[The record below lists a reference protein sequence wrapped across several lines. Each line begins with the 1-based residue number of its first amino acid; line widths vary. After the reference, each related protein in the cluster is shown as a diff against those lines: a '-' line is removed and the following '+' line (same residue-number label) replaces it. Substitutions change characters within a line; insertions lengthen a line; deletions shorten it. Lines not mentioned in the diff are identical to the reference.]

1 MYYSLNIYFW
11 VKNQMQTLFYVG
23 IIFVLGAFMK
33 WVSSRLGI
41 LNVVGYLILGFII
54 GPEVLG
60 IINYKFI
67 QETHIITDLA
77 LSLIAVLVGANLRY
91 NIIKEVWR
99 QIAFISLLE
108 TIFTSLLVGGS
119 FYLFFNF
126 LGLGF
131 AEEQRLTIA
140 LLFGGLASATA
151 PATILA
157 IIHELRAKGSFSSFL
172 LSVVAADNALALI
185 FFSFII
191 TATDAIMRSDGY
203 AMTTFLS
210 LFGIILLSIAL
221 GVIGALLSE
230 FIDRLFIN
238 QPSIKTTST
247 LGMIFITY
255 SLSDQWGLEPLFSSL
270 VMGVVMANIS
280 KEFFLVKEE
289 FDHHLKDIIFLLFFT
304 LSAMHLNISFLL
316 SMPLVILVY
325 VLFRILGKI
334 IGVWIGAKFSG
345 ATPHIRN
352 YLGLA
357 LFPQAGIAIGLALSL
372 HNESGFELLAP
383 IILNVI
389 IATTMVHELLGPL
402 FTTYVIKRSGEAESK
417 DQS

>member
-1 MYYSLNIYFW
+1 VYYSLNIYFG
-11 VKNQMQTLFYVG
+11 VMNRMQTLFYIG

-33 WVSSRLGI
+33 WISSKLGI

-60 IINYKFI
+60 LISYKFI
-67 QETHIITDLA
+67 EETHIITDLS

-91 NIIKEVWR
+91 NIIKEVWG

-108 TIFTSLLVGGS
+108 TMFTFLLVGGS
-119 FYLFFNF
+119 FYLFFDF

-140 LLFGGLASATA
+140 LLFGGLAAATA

-157 IIHELRAKGSFSSFL
+157 VIHELRAKGGFSSFL

-185 FFSFII
+185 FFSFVI
-191 TATDAIMRSDGY
+191 TATR
-203 AMTTFLS
+203 AMMGTHGCSLMTFIS
-210 LFGIILLSIAL
+210 VFWVILLSVAL
-221 GVIGALLSE
+221 GIVGALISE
-230 FIDRLFIN
+230 FIDRIFIN
-238 QPSIKTTST
+238 RPTIKTTST
-247 LGMIFITY
+247 LGMIFIVY
-255 SLSDQWGLEPLFSSL
+255 GLSDSWGLEPLFSSL

-280 KEFFLVKEE
+280 NEFFLVKEE

-316 SMPLVILVY
+316 SMPLVVLMY
-325 VLFRILGKI
+325 VFFRILGKI
-334 IGVWIGAKFSG
+334 GGVWVGAKLSK
-345 ATPHIRN
+345 ATLHIRN

-372 HNESGFELLAP
+372 NNEVGFEVMAP

-402 FTTYVIKRSGEAESK
+402 FTTYVIKRSGEAGAK
-417 DQS
+417 D